1 MVKKDLLSTALV
13 QIKEWAK
20 VKWKIVSKS
29 STGVILSCE
38 DGSFDGVIMPKE
50 ARELERGWLDLGIGT
65 ELECEILSTDV
76 LHEEGYYIVSVVKLL
91 QHDVWKNINDK
102 YEKDDV
108 ITVVPTEANL
118 WWLLI
123 DMHGIKGFIPLSQLS
138 PVNYPRVE
146 DGNQEKI
153 FKKLCEL
160 VGKEFKV
167 RIINIDDD
175 SKRVIMSE
183 REAMKEE
190 RDNIMSNLAVWN
202 IYDGIVSG
210 LSSYGIFVA
219 IGWSIEWLVHISE
232 ITYWHVDNIE
242 KFGKVGQNVKVKVIS
257 LDDGKISL
265 SIKQIKP
272 DPWQVIADKFQL
284 GDVIQWEIIRFV
296 PYGAFMRIYD
306 DINWL
311 IHITEITDQQIY
323 NPAEV
328 LKLGQI
334 VKAKIVIFEPKFR
347 KMWLSIRALIC
358 EEKGIPY
365 EISKTALSPAR
376 PTGNYQSNNRYQK
389 DKEPTASNSVVAS
402 EEPKPTNIE
411 ELVEDENTPESTW
424 E

>member
-1 MVKKDLLSTALV
+1 MSKKDLLSTALV
-13 QIKEWAK
+13 AIKEWSK
-20 VKWKIVSKS
+20 VKWTIIAKN

-38 DGSFDGVIMPKE
+38 DGLFDGVIMPKE
-50 ARELERGWLDLGIGT
+50 ARNLERSGLDLGLWT
-65 ELECEILSTDV
+65 ELECEILSIDV
-76 LHEEGYYIVSVVKLL
+76 FHEEGYYIVSVVKLL

-102 YEKDDV
+102 YDKDEV

-123 DMHGIKGFIPLSQLS
+123 DMHGIKWFIPLSQLS

-153 FKKLCEL
+153 FQKLCEL
-160 VGKEFKV
+160 IGKEFKV

-190 RDNIMSNLAVWN
+190 RDHIMANLAVWN
-202 IYDGIVSG
+202 IYDGIISW

-219 IGWSIEWLVHISE
+219 IAWSIEWLVHISE

-242 KFGKVGQNVKVKVIS
+242 KFGKVWQEVKVRVIS

-272 DPWQVIADKFQL
+272 DPRQIIGEKFQL

-328 LKLGQI
+328 LKLGQV
-334 VKAKIVIFEPKFR
+334 VKAKIVIFEPKYR

-358 EEKGIPY
+358 EEKWLPY
-365 EISKTALSPAR
+365 EISKTALSNR
-376 PTGNYQSNNRYQK
+376 PTTNTRYQK
-389 DKEPTASNSVVAS
+389 PQNSSVSADVPTDS
-402 EEPKPTNIE
+402 KPTNIE
-411 ELVEDENTPESTW
+411 ELTEEISEEVAE
-424 E
+424 